1 MKIRQNV
8 DYTTR
13 DYEGF
18 RNDML
23 TLLKQKIPEYSDFSQ
38 SDMGVVL
45 IELLAHGLDI
55 ISFYNDRIA
64 NEMFPDTALDRE
76 SIVKHCRRLGYE

>member
-1 MKIRQNV
+1 MLMRIPMDNL

-38 SDMGVVL
+38 SD
-45 IELLAHGLDI
+45 I
-55 ISFYNDRIA
+55 
-64 NEMFPDTALDRE
+64 NENE
-76 SIVKHCRRLGYE
+76 IK